1 MSIFQCGFWGLDY
14 CKHSSQGDPLSVS
27 ILQLPAAY
35 VPLDPDAPALLSAR
49 VMKRCGLRYCVL
61 QSDLLQQFQMAFSN
75 LMSIEVCAVWS
86 AHNLTLVL
94 VQHRTTAAP
103 KEEPNADI
111 FTPAAVPESASQG
124 ALAYILHTSGT
135 TGLPKTVRV
144 PHKCIVPNILHLRSL
159 FQMTPDDVVFLASPL
174 TFDPSVVEI
183 FLALSSGARLLIVPT
198 VIKRM
203 PNRLAHVL
211 FKKHKT
217 TVLQVTPTL
226 LGRFGRRVLQEEV
239 LSACSSLRVLA
250 LGGEACPSLAL
261 LRSWRQQG
269 NCTHIY
275 NIYGITEVSCWA
287 CCYHLPESLL
297 QSTDVTESS
306 LPLGPPLMETTVELR
321 DEDGCVI
328 TQGEGQVFI
337 GGMDRVCLLDDEV
350 TVAPGT
356 MRSTGDWVQIRD
368 THLYYLGRRD
378 RLVKRHGQRLH
389 LDTLQQVVM
398 SLPQVEACAVG
409 LYEGSRLVAFVVV
422 CSTSGEQNATH
433 TPSPVEHQV
442 EHREETA
449 PSTRSLQKA
458 ILHRLSQLLPSHSV
472 PDTLVLVPA
481 LPLSSHGKVSMG
493 ELMKIYQRQRAGS
506 ESHSALGD
514 METLRETLQSLW
526 RETLGLTEDEAIQ
539 EDSNFLFSGG
549 DSLQALR
556 LCDDIT
562 TAVEVTSSGLLE
574 VILDGSFSQ
583 VLCHVATATL
593 TLPSEHSW
601 TSHPVAMKRPAD
613 PLSSAQ
619 PKRQHTDPYSTTT
632 AEWPLG
638 VVVSSM
644 RKAVRC
650 TVLRRAGEVVEM
662 GQPDS
667 LRTNENSHSDSEGP
681 IKRPRN
687 TQEKGA
693 NESTESNH
701 SQTFGSNKR
710 TEHNHS
716 KAVETNEPSASSVT
730 PPPGLGLRVSWESD
744 TGRCVDASPVLLVQR
759 GADRAS
765 GGPRATVFIGSHSHR
780 MQALDLTTGG
790 LLWERVLGDRI
801 ESSSAVSRC
810 GRLVVVGC
818 YDGGVYFL
826 CVESGETQWV
836 FETGD
841 TVKSCP
847 TVDPL
852 TGLVMVGS
860 HDGHIYALD
869 PQVQQCVWKHHC
881 GCGAVFSSPCLHP
894 SLRQLY
900 VATLG
905 GHLLCLNP
913 DTGTVL
919 WTYSRKTPFFSSP
932 NCSSGHIIIGSVDGN
947 ICCFS
952 HTGEM
957 LWQYVTDGPVFSS
970 PCITPDK
977 QRVVCGSHD
986 GCVYC
991 LNCTDGSLVWRYQT
1005 PSRVYS
1011 SPCVFEV
1018 SAWGMEGTLVVL
1030 ASTDGTL
1037 CVLDGEDGTLKASL
1051 SLLGELFSSPVVWE
1065 RSVVVGCRN
1074 DFVYCVALT
1083 GELK

>member
-1 MSIFQCGFWGLDY
+1 HLHAT
-14 CKHSSQGDPLSVS
+14 KHRQDKNKISSSVK
-27 ILQLPAAY
+27 Y
-35 VPLDPDAPALLSAR
+35 
-49 VMKRCGLRYCVL
+49 
-61 QSDLLQQFQMAFSN
+61 
-75 LMSIEVCAVWS
+75 
-86 AHNLTLVL
+86 
-94 VQHRTTAAP
+94 
-103 KEEPNADI
+103 
-111 FTPAAVPESASQG
+111 ASQG

-183 FLALSSGARLLIVPT
+183 FLALTSGARLLIVPT
-198 VIKRM
+198 AIKRM

-239 LSACSSLRVLA
+239 LSAGSSLRVLA

-306 LPLGPPLMETTVELR
+306 VPLGPPLMETTVELR

-398 SLPQVEACAVG
+398 SL
-409 LYEGSRLVAFVVV
+409 
-422 CSTSGEQNATH
+422 
-433 TPSPVEHQV
+433 
-442 EHREETA
+442 
-449 PSTRSLQKA
+449 QKT

-506 ESHSALGD
+506 ESHSALRD
-514 METLRETLQSLW
+514 TKTLRARLQSLW

-562 TAVEVTSSGLLE
+562 TAVGVTSSGLLE
-574 VILDGSFSQ
+574 VILDGSFSEI
-583 VLCHVATATL
+583 LRHVATATL
-593 TLPSEHSW
+593 TFPSELSR

-613 PLSSAQ
+613 PVSSAQ
-619 PKRQHTDPYSTTT
+619 PKRQHTDPYSTTA

-638 VVVSSM
+638 VVVSSLK
-644 RKAVRC
+644 KAVRC
-650 TVLRRAGEVVEM
+650 TW
-662 GQPDS
+662 
-667 LRTNENSHSDSEGP
+667 
-681 IKRPRN
+681 
-687 TQEKGA
+687 
-693 NESTESNH
+693 TERNH
-701 SQTFGSNKR
+701 SQ
-710 TEHNHS
+710 
-716 KAVETNEPSASSVT
+716 AVETNDPSASSVT
-730 PPPGLGLRVSWESD
+730 PPLREAGGLGLGVSWESD
-744 TGRCVDASPVLLVQR
+744 TGRCVDASPVLLIQR
-759 GADRAS
+759 GADGAS
-765 GGPRATVFIGSHSHR
+765 GGTRATVFIGSHSHR

-841 TVKSCP
+841 AVKSCP

-860 HDGHIYALD
+860 HDGHVYALD

-932 NCSSGHIIIGSVDGN
+932 SCSSGHIIIGSVDGN

-957 LWQYVTDGPVFSS
+957 VWQYVTNGPVFSS

-1011 SPCVFEV
+1011 SPCVFEG
-1018 SAWGMEGTLVVL
+1018 SAWGKEGTLVGL

-1037 CVLDGEDGTLKASL
+1037 CVLDGEDGTLRASL

-1065 RSVVVGCRN
+1065 RSLVVGCRN
-1074 DFVYCVALT
+1074 DFVYCVAPT